1 MVMILRRGRERRMG
15 RAFQP
20 MYRSSVSAT
29 IHFAEAPSLLL
40 LRPYRRAPSPGAD
53 LRRFG

>member
-1 MVMILRRGRERRMG
+1 MILRRGRERRMG